1 MRNCAK
7 TMEKDDSTCLAR
19 ICKVNHGG
27 DDQASCRFQVL
38 SCLTSAR
45 CHTICRTL
53 SIVLLPSLILFG
65 GITIFITG
73 CLINIPPMIIGGA
86 AMFVLGIL
94 FCLLCGHACDGLT
107 KRVRKPRHS
116 RDEAKPVLVWFQIA
130 GFLVHRCLNWQYWT
144 TRNWW
149 HPFKWRGLQT

>member
-1 MRNCAK
+1 
-7 TMEKDDSTCLAR
+7 MEDDSACIV
-19 ICKVNHGG
+19 ICNHGG
-27 DDQASCRFQVL
+27 DNQARHRDHVFD
-38 SCLTSAR
+38 CLTSER
-45 CHTICRTL
+45 CHMICRTL
-53 SIVLLPSLILFG
+53 SIVLLPGLILFG

-116 RDEAKPVLVWFQIA
+116 RDETKPVLV
-130 GFLVHRCLNWQYWT
+130 
-144 TRNWW
+144 
-149 HPFKWRGLQT
+149 